1 MCTVSRSLRANPIER
16 EAQQIAEPFEHR
28 VGRVGVTMHQ
38 RRDCV
43 ERVEQEVRVQ
53 LPLQRLQVR
62 FGKPR
67 TQLRRGQLALLRLAM
82 EIERVAQTDDRPV
95 GHHLPVEVQEEQLL
109 EVHRPRHVS
118 AGERLHDEDAAR
130 HPEQG
135 VRQREDDDAA
145 DVPRRSALPR
155 MAAEAIAPRHPHHP
169 RDEHRPRVP
178 VGDVQ
183 REQDVERLLP
193 VREEGDVV
201 VGLETR
207 EDPKGGRNGEDP

>member
-1 MCTVSRSLRANPIER
+1 M
-16 EAQQIAEPFEHR
+16 
-28 VGRVGVTMHQ
+28 
-38 RRDCV
+38 
-43 ERVEQEVRVQ
+43 Q
-53 LPLQRLQVR
+53 LPLQRLEVG

-67 TQLRRGQLALLRLAM
+67 AQLRRRQLALLRLAM
-82 EIERVAQTDDRPV
+82 EVERVAQTDDRPV

-145 DVPRRSALPR
+145 DVHRRGTLPR
-155 MAAEAIAPRHPHHP
+155 VAAEAIASRHPQHAG
-169 RDEHRPRVP
+169 DEDRPRVP

-201 VGLETR
+201 VGLKTR
-207 EDPKGGRNGEDP
+207 KDAKGSRDGEDPYQTDSP